1 MDRSMQVKGRSV
13 DVVRDRPV
21 AKPASGADAPARALP
36 APRARDG
43 RVSLGLA
50 KDIRFDYFNVCNI
63 PARLGRMSED
73 PWPRSTSQAVT
84 NAMFKRIG
92 SQTSRA

>member
-1 MDRSMQVKGRSV
+1 MQVKGRSV

-50 KDIRFDYFNVCNI
+50 KDIRFVCNI

>member
-1 MDRSMQVKGRSV
+1 MQVRGRSV

-21 AKPASGADAPARALP
+21 AKPASAADAPARALA
-36 APRARDG
+36 APRVRDG
-43 RVSLGLA
+43 RVSLRLA
-50 KDIRFDYFNVCNI
+50 QDIRFDYFNVRNI
-63 PARLGRMSED
+63 QARLDRMSED
-73 PWPRSTSQAVT
+73 PWASFDKTSHAVT